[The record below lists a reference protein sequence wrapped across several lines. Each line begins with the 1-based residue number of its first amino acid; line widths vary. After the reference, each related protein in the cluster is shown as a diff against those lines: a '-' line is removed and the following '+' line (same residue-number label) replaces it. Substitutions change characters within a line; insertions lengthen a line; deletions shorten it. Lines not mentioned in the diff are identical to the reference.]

1 MNGRFQPGRSGNP
14 GGSPR
19 AAHSIQELARKHT
32 IEALDVLVQ
41 IMLNEKAPPNARV
54 AAANTLL
61 DRAYGKAPTFSTSDT
76 QAFKRAIDMTDDEL
90 AAIVAGATPIVSC
103 QRPCRGTIRLLSH
116 SKVRLRRPEFAALTF
131 FLFSAVAGGA
141 SNNPCASRLSSG
153 ALF

>member
-14 GGSPR
+14 AGRPK
-19 AAHSIQELARKHT
+19 AAHSIQELAGKHT

-54 AAANTLL
+54 AAANALL

-90 AAIVAGATPIVSC
+90 AAIVGRAKLTIVKSD
-103 QRPCRGTIRLLSH
+103 T
-116 SKVRLRRPEFAALTF
+116 
-131 FLFSAVAGGA
+131 
-141 SNNPCASRLSSG
+141 
-153 ALF
+153 